1 MSDRF
6 NYCPHCSTPLEAFEQ
21 EGIQRMRCASDDC
34 NFIHWNNPVPVVAA
48 IVEHEGD
55 IILAHNKLWPAD
67 WFGLITGFLEKGET
81 PEVGVVRE
89 VEEELNLKSEAIEFV
104 GHYDFVEMNQ
114 LLIAYHVRARGEIKL
129 NEELDAIRRTP
140 PAKLKP
146 WPMGTG
152 HAVRDWLA
160 RQGIVN
166 PEQRF

>member
-1 MSDRF
+1 MSNRF
-6 NYCPHCSTPLEAFEQ
+6 NYCPQCSTSLEPFEH
-21 EGIQRMRCASDDC
+21 EGIQRMRCANGDC

-89 VEEELNLKSEAIEFV
+89 VEEELNLQSDGIEFV

-114 LLIAYHVRARGEIKL
+114 LLIAYHVRAHGEIKL

-140 PAKLKP
+140 PQKLKP

-166 PEQRF
+166 EEQKF